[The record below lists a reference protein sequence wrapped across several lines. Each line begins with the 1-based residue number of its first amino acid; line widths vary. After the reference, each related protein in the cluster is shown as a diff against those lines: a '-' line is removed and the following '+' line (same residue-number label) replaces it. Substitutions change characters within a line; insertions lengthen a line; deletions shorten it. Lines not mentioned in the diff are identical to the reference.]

1 MNRNRSKSRV
11 DRTMPMVHPNA
22 AAIDIGATMHMAA
35 VRADRAPEP
44 VRSFGTFTADL
55 HRLVDWFTECGV
67 ETVVM
72 ESTSVYWIPIF
83 ELLDARGFAVFLVN
97 ARDAKHVPGR
107 KTDVSDAQWLQ
118 RLHSFGLLRASFR
131 PKGQIAELRAYV
143 RQRERL
149 LEYAA
154 SHIQHMQKALT
165 EMNLQLH
172 HVVADITGATGL
184 RIIRAILAGER
195 DPEALAGLRHYSC
208 HSSAE
213 TIAKA
218 LTGSYRTEHLFA
230 LEQAL
235 SLYDAYHEKA
245 SACDVRIESVLKELI
260 IHRGHDHGSAPPVSR
275 RRNRTDQANALA
287 FDVRAALFG
296 LLGKDV
302 TMIDGLG
309 PYLSLKLIAECGDD
323 LTSWPSAKH
332 FTSWLGLAP
341 SNKVS
346 GGKMLSSRTRRS
358 GGRAAALLRLAA
370 VTVGRTDTALG
381 AFYRRLSSRIGKAKA
396 VTATARKIAV
406 LFYNAVRHGMDYV
419 DPGGLV
425 LRDTLPYTGDQQFA
439 PTCQDIRLCSA
450 ALGAE
455 SWCCRFLGIVLQR
468 QLPDLGVERLHV
480 DGRRGRRRAPRSK
493 NLGSPTLQ
501 LRLPRRYLIG
511 VDVEVLGQLSH
522 RSVALDGSERHLS
535 LESRCVVPA
544 RLSAHGLS
552 CSRRLSPLSGRNS
565 TYRPVQI
572 SGAGSEPSN

>member
-1 MNRNRSKSRV
+1 MNPKRSKSRNAGK
-11 DRTMPMVHPNA
+11 MPMVHPNA
-22 AAIDIGATMHMAA
+22 AAIDVGATMHMAA

-83 ELLDARGFAVFLVN
+83 ELLDARGFTVFLVN

-195 DPEALAGLRHYSC
+195 DPEALACLRHYSC

-218 LTGSYRTEHLFA
+218 LTGSYRAEHLFA

-235 SLYDAYHEKA
+235 ALYDAYHEKA
-245 SACDVRIESVLKELI
+245 SACDARIEAVLKELSI
-260 IHRGHDHGSAPPVSR
+260 GRGR
-275 RRNRTDQANALA
+275 RSDSLLSPRRPRTDQVNGLA
-287 FDVRAALFG
+287 FDVRAALFA
-296 LLGKDV
+296 LLGKDL
-302 TMIDGLG
+302 TQIDGLG

-323 LTSWPSAKH
+323 LSAWASAKH

-341 SNKVS
+341 
-346 GGKMLSSRTRRS
+346 RTRRC
-358 GGRAAALLRLAA
+358 GIRAAALLRLAA
-370 VTVGRTDTALG
+370 VTVGRTDTALV
-381 AFYRRLSSRIGKAKA
+381 AFYRRLSARIS
-396 VTATARKIAV
+396 AR
-406 LFYNAVRHGMDYV
+406 
-419 DPGGLV
+419 
-425 LRDTLPYTGDQQFA
+425 
-439 PTCQDIRLCSA
+439 
-450 ALGAE
+450 
-455 SWCCRFLGIVLQR
+455 
-468 QLPDLGVERLHV
+468 
-480 DGRRGRRRAPRSK
+480 
-493 NLGSPTLQ
+493 
-501 LRLPRRYLIG
+501 PRR
-511 VDVEVLGQLSH
+511 
-522 RSVALDGSERHLS
+522 
-535 LESRCVVPA
+535 
-544 RLSAHGLS
+544 
-552 CSRRLSPLSGRNS
+552 
-565 TYRPVQI
+565 
-572 SGAGSEPSN
+572 